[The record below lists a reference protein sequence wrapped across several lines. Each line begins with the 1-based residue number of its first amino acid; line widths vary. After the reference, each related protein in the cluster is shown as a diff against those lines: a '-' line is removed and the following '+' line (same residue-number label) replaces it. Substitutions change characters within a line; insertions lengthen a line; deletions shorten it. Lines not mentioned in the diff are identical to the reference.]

1 MKNKIRIFADGAN
14 VTAMLKLNKSNLVSG
29 FTTNPSLMHSAGV
42 KNYENFCKLLLN
54 KIKKKPISFEVFSDE
69 LAEMKKQAIKI
80 AGWGNNIYVK
90 IPIINS
96 KNINTTKIIKEL
108 SNLKININVTA
119 IFSFRQI
126 KTLITNFNPKS
137 KIILSVFA
145 GRIADTGV
153 DPEILIKKIY
163 KNIKNKNNIKILWA
177 SSREIFNLQQ
187 AKRSGCK
194 IITLN
199 NELLAKLK
207 LNNKNLEKYSKETVK
222 QFNDDAKK
230 SGFQIK

>member
-1 MKNKIRIFADGAN
+1 
-14 VTAMLKLNKSNLVSG
+14 MLKLNKSNLVSG

-42 KNYENFCKLLLN
+42 KNYENFCKILLN

-108 SNLKININVTA
+108 SNLKINVNVTA

-126 KTLITNFNPKS
+126 KKLITNFNPKS

-194 IITLN
+194 IITLS
-199 NELLAKLK
+199 NELLTKLK
-207 LNNKNLEKYSKETVK
+207 LNNKNLEEYSKETVK